1 MEVIT
6 PTNLRKDIF
15 NILKGIVQSKRPV
28 EVTINTDNGF
38 NDGVVILDKK
48 EYEKMQ
54 ELQFLEK
61 TGTLKTVI
69 ERMKSATDADFTE
82 L

>member
-54 ELQFLEK
+54 
-61 TGTLKTVI
+61 
-69 ERMKSATDADFTE
+69 
-82 L
+82 